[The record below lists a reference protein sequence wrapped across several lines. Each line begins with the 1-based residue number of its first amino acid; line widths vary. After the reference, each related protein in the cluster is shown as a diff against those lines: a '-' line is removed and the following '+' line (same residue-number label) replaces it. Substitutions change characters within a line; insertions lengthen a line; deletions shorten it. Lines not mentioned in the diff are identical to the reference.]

1 MIRFDKAESAEE
13 VRQNLG
19 EAFSQHAG
27 ADASAISFE
36 VKQYGNENQMRIVT
50 QYRYDDTSDE
60 ATAEV
65 EKIVYDALSPLYSYA
80 ITFEQFRNTQTDLNG
95 ILTADKIGPSIA
107 QDMTWNA
114 IYSVLFSLIAIGL
127 YITFRFKRWQWA
139 SGATLALAVNA
150 LFIIGL
156 FSMLYGFVPFNLEV
170 NQAFIAAILTII
182 GYAINDTVVVF
193 DRIREYLGL
202 YPKRN
207 LKDNVNNAINSTLS
221 RTINTSGTT
230 LVTLLAIFFFGGETI
245 RGFIFALTVGVIVGT
260 VATIFIAT
268 PVAYDLMAK
277 RAKIDKE

>member
-1 MIRFDKAESAEE
+1 M
-13 VRQNLG
+13 
-19 EAFSQHAG
+19 
-27 ADASAISFE
+27 
-36 VKQYGNENQMRIVT
+36 
-50 QYRYDDTSDE
+50 
-60 ATAEV
+60 
-65 EKIVYDALSPLYSYA
+65 SPLYSYA

-139 SGATLALAVNA
+139 TGATAALAFNA
-150 LFIIGL
+150 LLIIGI
-156 FSMLYGFVPFNLEV
+156 FSMFYGLLPFNLEV

-207 LKDNVNNAINSTLS
+207 LKASLVNGAINSTLS
-221 RTINTSGTT
+221 RTINTSGHDARDAAGD
-230 LVTLLAIFFFGGETI
+230 LLLRRRDDPRLHLRAHHRRRGRYGRHDLHRHADRLRSDDPARREGRRGEI
-245 RGFIFALTVGVIVGT
+245 I
-260 VATIFIAT
+260 
-268 PVAYDLMAK
+268 PAY
-277 RAKIDKE
+277 I